1 MEALLEY
8 TSQAEQEIA
17 RKSLKIVDQKEKKL
31 KAVASVKLTIGGG
44 EEIISVPKKV
54 IHYLSIILNTMAE
67 GKGVSI
73 MPADAEMTTQQVANI
88 LNVSRPFVIKLLDDG
103 LISYRKVGTHRR
115 VKVEDVVTYAS
126 KMKDQRRASLEFL
139 ANQAQEL
146 GMGY

>member
-8 TSQAEQEIA
+8 TSPAEQEIA